1 MQKFQYPFILRYLNK
16 QSKEIKVYTK
26 SNDNFIFYLQV
37 FLLTKKWKLYQLNIK
52 KNFDKMIYFWDISRE
67 HAYLKNKI
75 N

>member
-37 FLLTKKWKLYQLNIK
+37 FLLTKK
-52 KNFDKMIYFWDISRE
+52 
-67 HAYLKNKI
+67 
-75 N
+75 